1 MENKYKEILSQIITP
16 SYLFDV
22 DAFKDRCFEIK
33 EIVGENV
40 DLCYSMKANPF
51 LIEFLP
57 DCISRVEVCSPGE
70 MCICEHYNIPSKM
83 VFYSGVNKNTEDVA
97 DAFRYG
103 VKDFTVESYKHLSII
118 NNLGKANDTVIPIYI
133 RISSETQFG
142 MDINDVKKIIHD
154 RSSYPY
160 VIIAG
165 IHFFSGTQK
174 KKTDQIIKELS
185 EIEEFIINTKETYDH
200 EIKEVEYGTGL
211 FIDYFNNYDQKYY
224 DLKQISYSLNSL
236 ASITKLTIEMGRYFA
251 APCGYYITRIDDI
264 KNNDGENFI
273 IVDGGMNQ
281 LVYDGQLKAMRKPAI
296 THIDCSGSIVS
307 RNNQKKYTICGSL
320 CTTSDVIVRDYA
332 LSEPQIGDY
341 LIFHKTG
348 AYTFMEGMSTFLSRE
363 MPQIWA
369 LKSGELIMLRDRIY
383 THQFNRRRDG

>member
-165 IHFFSGTQK
+165 IHFFFRDS
-174 KKTDQIIKELS
+174 KEKNGS
-185 EIEEFIINTKETYDH
+185 
-200 EIKEVEYGTGL
+200 
-211 FIDYFNNYDQKYY
+211 NNK
-224 DLKQISYSLNSL
+224 
-236 ASITKLTIEMGRYFA
+236 R
-251 APCGYYITRIDDI
+251 
-264 KNNDGENFI
+264 
-273 IVDGGMNQ
+273 
-281 LVYDGQLKAMRKPAI
+281 
-296 THIDCSGSIVS
+296 
-307 RNNQKKYTICGSL
+307 
-320 CTTSDVIVRDYA
+320 
-332 LSEPQIGDY
+332 
-341 LIFHKTG
+341 
-348 AYTFMEGMSTFLSRE
+348 TFR
-363 MPQIWA
+363 
-369 LKSGELIMLRDRIY
+369 
-383 THQFNRRRDG
+383 NRRVYH